1 MDIMQQKKVFSLVH
15 DLFVRG
21 LPSISRIPYLPS
33 KTVCCEPADN
43 FFPRATPESRGISS
57 RRISEMLE
65 ELEHSRR
72 VNMHAITVVADGAVI
87 AEASVAPYD
96 RRIPHVTHSLAK
108 SITGIAVGMLI
119 AEGGL
124 SLDTPVHTCFAKG
137 QIPARISAKM
147 RALTVRHLLTMTS
160 GVTFNETGSVT
171 DVNWVRAYFSSS
183 VEGEPGSRF
192 AYNSMN
198 TYILAAAIRAVTGK
212 GLMEY
217 LTPRLFEPLSIRSIF
232 WEKCPMGCEKGGWGL
247 YMAQEDIAKIAVMMM
262 DGGMFGSRRI
272 LPEGFVRE
280 ATYTQMETPSDSGA
294 YDYGYQIWASRTSN
308 NFLFNGMMGQNAW
321 VSPKNRIVVVTNA
334 GNNEFFQKSSML
346 SIIEK
351 YLGGDFERSAMLPKN
366 KQALRHLRKEEKH
379 FFETRRWAKPLT
391 THKWPYRLWHRLRR
405 LPVEPLP
412 KQCERLSGKHYTF
425 SENNCGILPLFIRM
439 IQNNHTAGLKG
450 ISFSSVG
457 DKFYITFDEGR
468 DAIYRAEVGFYRYA
482 HTVWNIAGEL
492 YRVAICGSFAVN
504 EEGGRLL
511 MMDVV
516 FPEISHARRVKFF
529 FDDEGVS
536 LSMREVPGR
545 EVIEGLL
552 SSLPITAPRT
562 RGIVSFIRNR
572 INLDYIMLKVY
583 AKFEPSLPAIQ
594 EGEAPAPAVRD
605 ALETLLL
612 PAGEEALL
620 PEAEDED

>member
-1 MDIMQQKKVFSLVH
+1 MDIIQQKKSFSLVY

-21 LPSISRIPYLPS
+21 LPSVSRIPYLPS
-33 KTVCCEPADN
+33 KTACCEYADN

-57 RRISEMLE
+57 NRIADMLE

-72 VNMHAITVVADGAVI
+72 VNMHAITVLADGAVI

-96 RRIPHVTHSLAK
+96 RRIPHVTHSLSK

-124 SLDTPVHTCFAKG
+124 ALDTPIHRYFAKG

-212 GLMEY
+212 GLVEY
-217 LTPRLFEPLSIRSIF
+217 LTPRLFEPLSIRHIF

-247 YMAQEDIAKIAVMMM
+247 YMAEEDIAKIAQMMM
-262 DGGMFGSRRI
+262 DGGMLGERRI

-280 ATYTQMETPSDSGA
+280 ACYTQTETPSDAGE

-321 VSPKNRIVVVTNA
+321 VSPKNRIIVVTNA
-334 GNNEFFQKSSML
+334 GNSEFFQRSSML
-346 SIIEK
+346 TIIEK

-366 KQALRHLRKEEKH
+366 RAALRRLREEEKH
-379 FFETRRWAKPLT
+379 FFETRLWARPLP
-391 THKWPYRLWHRLRR
+391 THRWPYRLWHRLCGK
-405 LPVEPLP
+405 PVEPLP
-412 KQCERLSGKHYTF
+412 KQCAKLTGKHYTF
-425 SENNCGILPLFIRM
+425 PENNCGILPLFIRL
-439 IQNNHTAGLKG
+439 IQNNHSAGLRG
-450 ISFSSVG
+450 ISFSTVG
-457 DKFYITFDEGR
+457 DKFYVSFDEGK
-468 DAIYRAEVGFYRYA
+468 DALYLAEVGFYRYA
-482 HTVWNIAGEL
+482 HTVWNICGEL

-516 FPEISHARRVKFF
+516 FPETSHSRRVKFL

-545 EVIEGLL
+545 EVLDGLL

-572 INLDYIMLKVY
+572 INLDYIMMKVY
-583 AKFEPSLPAIQ
+583 AKFEPTLPATLD
-594 EGEAPAPAVRD
+594 GETALPD
-605 ALETLLL
+605 AHNTLKTLLL
-612 PAGEEALL
+612 PVGEEDLL
-620 PEAEDED
+620 PEAEEET

>member
-1 MDIMQQKKVFSLVH
+1 MDIMQQRKAFSLVH

-21 LPSISRIPYLPS
+21 LPSVSRIPYLPS
-33 KTVCCEPADN
+33 KTVCCEYADN
-43 FFPRATPESRGISS
+43 YFPRATPESRGISS
-57 RRISEMLE
+57 ERIAAMLE
-65 ELEHSRR
+65 EFEHSRR

-96 RRIPHVTHSLAK
+96 RRVPHVTHSLAK

-124 SLDTPVHTCFAKG
+124 ALDAPIYRYFAKG

-147 RALTVRHLLTMTS
+147 RSLTVRHLLTMTS
-160 GVTFNETGSVT
+160 GVTFNETGSAT
-171 DVNWVRAYFSSS
+171 DVNWVRAYFSST
-183 VEGEPGSRF
+183 VEGEPGTRF

-198 TYILAAAIRAVTGK
+198 TYILAAAIRAVTGM
-212 GLMEY
+212 GLSDY
-217 LTPRLFEPLSIRSIF
+217 LRPRLFEPLSIRRFF

-247 YMAQEDIAKIAVMMM
+247 YLAQEDIAKIAKMMM
-262 DGGMFGSRRI
+262 DGGVFGERRI
-272 LPEGFVRE
+272 LPESYVRE
-280 ATYTQMETPSDSGA
+280 ATYTQIETPYDSGA

-321 VSPKNRIVVVTNA
+321 VSPKNRIIVVTNA
-334 GNNEFFQKSSML
+334 GNNEFFQQSSML

-366 KQALRHLRKEEKH
+366 ESALRHLRKEEKH
-379 FFETRRWAKPLT
+379 FFETRLWTKPLPIPR
-391 THKWPYRLWHRLRR
+391 WPYRLWHRLRH
-405 LPVEPLP
+405 LPTEPLP
-412 KQCERLSGKHYTF
+412 KQCRKLAGRHYTF
-425 SENNCGILPLFIRM
+425 PENNCGILPLFIRL
-439 IQNNHTAGLKG
+439 IQNNHSAGLRG
-450 ISFSSVG
+450 ISFSAVG
-457 DKFYITFDEGR
+457 DRFYVSFDEGR
-468 DAIYRAEVGFYRYA
+468 DALYRAEIGFYRYA
-482 HTVWNIAGEL
+482 HTVWNISGEL

-511 MMDVV
+511 MMDIV
-516 FPEISHARRVKFF
+516 FPEISHTRRVKFF

-545 EVIEGLL
+545 EVVEGLL

-583 AKFEPSLPAIQ
+583 AKFEPSLPAALD
-594 EGEAPAPAVRD
+594 GEEPHTDIRNT
-605 ALETLLL
+605 LEKLL
-612 PAGEEALL
+612 PAGEEDML
-620 PEAEDED
+620 PEAEEES